1 MPLSVDI
8 DVAAAL
14 RGLNESVDV
23 SGDNI
28 SADKISRVRID
39 RFRQNVE
46 YMPAKY
52 DLLNALDVSRMAD
65 FVVLVLS
72 AQIEV
77 EEQGE
82 LLLRSI
88 EGQGISNV
96 IAVVQVCGLS
106 TELFFFF
113 LAYLHLLTLL
123 FLNRASIKSTHP
135 RNGRRL

>member
-106 TELFFFF
+106 TELFFF

>member
-106 TELFFFF
+106 TEPFFFF

>member
-23 SGDNI
+23 SGDI

-72 AQIEV
+72 AQVEV

-96 IAVVQVCGLS
+96 IAVVQVCSSSSGILW
-106 TELFFFF
+106 FMVP
-113 LAYLHLLTLL
+113 HLLTPL

>member
-82 LLLRSI
+82 LLLKSI

-106 TELFFFF
+106 TEIF

>member
-8 DVAAAL
+8 DVAATL

-113 LAYLHLLTLL
+113 WLI
-123 FLNRASIKSTHP
+123 FIC
-135 RNGRRL
+135 

>member
-106 TELFFFF
+106 TEIF

>member
-8 DVAAAL
+8 DVAATL

>member
-23 SGDNI
+23 SGDI